1 MPLKS
6 PKFWQKKNTF
16 LGKLL
21 SPLGRIYAWAL
32 RGKLKNTKSYRSK
45 IPVVCIGNLV
55 MGGVGKTPLAVSVAE
70 YFKMNGMRPVFLTR
84 GYGGGLINVLV
95 DLDKHTAK
103 DTGDEALLLARIA
116 PTIVDADRARG
127 AKTAEKIGADVIIMD
142 DGFQNPQLVKD
153 LSFAVFDGR
162 YGFGNGKVFPA
173 GPLREPV
180 EDGLQRAD
188 AFIVVG
194 KDKAGIKEWI
204 DKRFMSLPFIGTH
217 IEQDVAKIAQLSGK
231 KVFAF
236 AGIGYPDKFF
246 DMLRDYGC
254 DVVETQAFSDHY
266 PYTDEDMTDLIARAD
281 KLEAV
286 LVTTAKD
293 GVRIAPRFLPQVQI
307 VEAYMVWDT
316 PDAMCA
322 LLSAL
327 HKK

>member
-6 PKFWQKKNTF
+6 PKFWQKENTF
-16 LGKLL
+16 LGKAL
-21 SPLGRIYAWAL
+21 SPLGRIYAWGL
-32 RGKLKNTKSYRSK
+32 RRKLKNAKSYRSK

-84 GYGGGLINVLV
+84 GYGGGLSNVLV
-95 DLDKHTAK
+95 DPDKHTAK
-103 DTGDEALLLARIA
+103 DTGDEALILARIA
-116 PTIVDADRARG
+116 PAIVDPDRARG

-180 EDGLQRAD
+180 EDGLRRAD

-194 KDKAGIKEWI
+194 KDKAGIKEWV

-281 KLEAV
+281 KQGAV

-293 GVRIAPRFLPQVQI
+293 GVRIAPRFLPHVQI

>member
-16 LGKLL
+16 LGKVL
-21 SPLGRIYAWAL
+21 SPLGRIYAWGL
-32 RGKLKNTKSYRSK
+32 RRKLKKTKPYRSK

-307 VEAYMVWDT
+307 VKAYMVWDT

>member
-1 MPLKS
+1 MPLKA

-16 LGKLL
+16 LGKIL
-21 SPLGRIYAWAL
+21 SPLGKIYACCL
-32 RGKLKNTKSYRSK
+32 RCRLKRVKPYRPE
-45 IPVVCIGNLV
+45 IPVVCVGNLV
-55 MGGVGKTPLAVSVAE
+55 LGGVGKTPLAVSVGE

-84 GYGGGLINVLV
+84 GYGGGLSNVLV
-95 DLDKHTAK
+95 DLDKHTAQE
-103 DTGDEALLLARIA
+103 TGDEALLLARIA

-127 AKTAEKIGADVIIMD
+127 AKTAKKIGADVIIMD

-153 LSFAVFDGR
+153 LSFAVFDGK

-194 KDKAGIKEWI
+194 KDRSGIKEWI
-204 DKRFMSLPFIGTH
+204 EKRFDSLPYIGTH

-246 DMLRDYGC
+246 DMLKDYGC

-281 KLEAV
+281 KLDAV

-293 GVRIAPRFLPQVQI
+293 SVRIAPRFQPHIQV